1 MTNWLRNIKIR
12 TAIILVAAIPVFIAF
27 IYSVQLVTNDL
38 RLVRELNALEKLTAL
53 SIKMSDLVH
62 EQQIERGI
70 SALYVGSQGQQF
82 QGELIVQRKQTD
94 KKRQEFLNFLH
105 GLDIS
110 FYGQEFTD
118 SLDRLA
124 EELARLNALRA
135 QIDALTIPVSEVI
148 QYFKNL
154 NAQNLHIVSMLALLS
169 SNAEIANHIHA
180 YVNFMLA
187 KENVGI
193 ERAVSSGALGQ
204 GDFSEQTLSKLKKLI
219 TIQDTYIQVFLS
231 VATEAQQDFYADLM
245 QNNAVLMV
253 QRMRR
258 KMFSNGVANG
268 NSVQQVHDFAIDWFN
283 NITAKINLFK
293 QMQNRLAGD
302 LESRM
307 SQLKQ
312 DTQRSKDNNFII
324 ALSSTV
330 LALLVCFIIIRVI
343 TQSFR
348 EVVVAMSELAKG
360 NVNGAIPAETDNE
373 MGAMVKALK
382 VFKENKIKADRLT
395 SEIEKQHR
403 IESALNEL
411 SEKLHGQQNMA
422 VLAQLIVHQLARHL
436 DIQFVALFVL
446 RKKKCYNREATYGY
460 PKQGGVTTFEC
471 GDGLL
476 GQAVNDAQPIMVT
489 DIPEHAR
496 LSLGLGSAAADCLL
510 IHPLIHSGRVVA
522 VLELA
527 GFNLQHTDDK
537 REWLDKASEGLA
549 VTIRLVLDL
558 EQRNLVAK
566 ELAKAKEAAEAA
578 NKAKSGFL
586 ANMSHELRTPMN
598 AILGYSEMLM
608 EEAEEAGQDDF
619 IPDLKKIHQSGSH
632 LLALINEVL
641 DLSKIESGKMEVFAE
656 TFDADSLI
664 DQIVGTTQPL
674 MAKNNNQFT
683 VVRGTGNNEP
693 LSEAYLDITKL
704 RQSLL
709 NLLSNAAKFT
719 KDGDVKLTIQRIAET
734 DGDWLVFAV
743 SDTGIGIAEEK
754 LEYVFEEF
762 SQADNST
769 TRNYGGTGLGLAIS
783 RRFCRMM
790 GGDLW
795 VTSRLGEG
803 STFTIKIPARYTNVD
818 GKTHASG
825 DGQTTAAS
833 TASQPTQETFTLP
846 EIPSKPGS
854 TVLVIDD
861 DPVAREIIQR
871 LLEKEGF
878 NVVTAPNGEQGLRLA
893 HRVRPTVITLDVMM
907 PDMDGWSVLR
917 ALKANPE
924 LESIPVVMLT
934 MVEDKSTGFSLGATD
949 YLTKPINREQL
960 HKVLSKYYVPD
971 KACAV
976 LLVED
981 DVSIREMMVHALEK
995 TDWRVMEASD
1005 GRAALAQLEH
1015 NKPQLI
1021 ILDLM
1026 MPIMDGFEFL
1036 IELRAHAQWQDIPV
1050 IVLTAKDL
1058 TEEDR
1063 RILSGRVEQ
1072 IFEKNAASHEQLM
1085 QVIHQVMVRTT
1096 SS

>member
-27 IYSVQLVTNDL
+27 IYSVQLVTSDL

-53 SIKMSDLVH
+53 SLKMSDLVH

-70 SALYVGSQGQQF
+70 SALYVGSQGLKF
-82 QGELIVQRKQTD
+82 QGELIVQREQTD
-94 KKRQEFLNFLH
+94 KKQQEFLNFLH
-105 GLDIS
+105 GLDTA
-110 FYGQEFTD
+110 FYGQEFID
-118 SLDRLA
+118 NLSKLA
-124 EELARLNALRA
+124 EELARLNAIRA

-148 QYFKNL
+148 QYFNSL
-154 NAQNLHIVSMLALLS
+154 NAQNLRIVSVLALLS

-204 GDFSEQTLSKLKKLI
+204 GDFSTQALDKLKKLI

-231 VATEAQQDFYADLM
+231 VATDAQQGFYAELM
-245 QNNAVLMV
+245 QDNAVQTV

-258 KMFSNGVANG
+258 KMFSNDVANG

-312 DTQRSKDNNFII
+312 ETQQSRDNNFII

-330 LALLVCFIIIRVI
+330 LALLVCFIIVRVI
-343 TQSFR
+343 TRSFR
-348 EVVVAMSELAKG
+348 EIVAAMSELAKG
-360 NVNGAIPAETDNE
+360 NVDCAIPAETDNE
-373 MGAMVKALK
+373 MGAMAKALK

-411 SEKLHGQQNMA
+411 SEKLHGQQDMA

-446 RKKKCYNREATYGY
+446 REKDTYNREATYGY
-460 PKQGGVTTFEC
+460 PKQGGVTTFAR

-489 DIPEHAR
+489 DIPEHAQ
-496 LSLGLGSAAADCLL
+496 LSLGLGNVAADSLM
-510 IHPLIHSGRVVA
+510 IYPLIHSGRVVA

-527 GFNLQHTDDK
+527 GFNLHANDK

-558 EQRNLVAK
+558 EQRNRVAK

-608 EEAEEAGQDDF
+608 EEAEDVGQTDF

-664 DQIVGTTQPL
+664 DQIVGTAQPL
-674 MAKNNNQFT
+674 MAQNNNQFT
-683 VVRGTGNNEP
+683 VVRGTGNDD
-693 LSEAYLDITKL
+693 LLGEAYLDITKL

-719 KDGDVKLTIQRIAET
+719 KDGDVKLTIRRIAET

-803 STFTIKIPARYTNVD
+803 STFNIKIPACYTNTD
-818 GKTHASG
+818 GHTS
-825 DGQTTAAS
+825 DS
-833 TASQPTQETFTLP
+833 RASQSNQQTSTLP
-846 EIPSKPGS
+846 EIPSRPGS

-934 MVEDKSTGFSLGATD
+934 MVDDKSTGFSLGATD

-960 HKVLSKYYVPD
+960 HTVLSKYYVPD
-971 KACAV
+971 MACAV

-981 DVSIREMMVHALEK
+981 DVSIREMMVNALEK

-1026 MPIMDGFEFL
+1026 MPVMDGFEFL
-1036 IELRAHAQWQDIPV
+1036 IELRAHAQWHDIPV

-1058 TEEDR
+1058 TEQDR
-1063 RILSGRVEQ
+1063 RVLSGRVEQ

-1085 QVIHQVMVRTT
+1085 QVIHQVMARTMRD
-1096 SS
+1096 SNH